1 MIKRNTY
8 VSPYLIYSA
17 DIPTLN
23 YTTDYDRLCVSV
35 YKATADYD
43 VIFTTELCAVD
54 GKVNIYDIK
63 PLVEQYMKDKDM
75 AYLEFNIDVE
85 NEGGEE
91 VLITPFKVLYC
102 SFKPS
107 EAASNFAR
115 FHFLTSLNSKILYYY
130 DISEDELCF
139 YAEKDKEI
147 NIEKTILYTSVDG
160 ELKKE
165 ISNYSYTVQYTGI
178 DSLWVDL
185 ADIWYELGCN
195 KGAVLHSITYKVNE
209 RMFTYYLVDKVPDLY
224 LSFANA
230 FNIREVIT
238 INGKTTTVIKREK
251 SEAVCGGV
259 TRYYDCNFEKLY
271 EFESER
277 LTTAEVKL
285 FEEFVTSDKVLLY
298 DSTAHRI
305 LITDFTYE
313 VADDDAEKNIVKFT
327 WRYADNRRAMPIK
340 YERNMRI
347 FTEQFDKTFQ

>member
-1 MIKRNTY
+1 M
-8 VSPYLIYSA
+8 
-17 DIPTLN
+17 
-23 YTTDYDRLCVSV
+23 
-35 YKATADYD
+35 
-43 VIFTTELCAVD
+43 
-54 GKVNIYDIK
+54 
-63 PLVEQYMKDKDM
+63 
-75 AYLEFNIDVE
+75 
-85 NEGGEE
+85 
-91 VLITPFKVLYC
+91 
-102 SFKPS
+102 
-107 EAASNFAR
+107 
-115 FHFLTSLNSKILYYY
+115 
-130 DISEDELCF
+130 
-139 YAEKDKEI
+139 
-147 NIEKTILYTSVDG
+147 
-160 ELKKE
+160 
-165 ISNYSYTVQYTGI
+165 
-178 DSLWVDL
+178 
-185 ADIWYELGCN
+185 
-195 KGAVLHSITYKVNE
+195 
-209 RMFTYYLVDKVPDLY
+209 Y

-277 LTTAEVKL
+277 LTSAEVKL

-327 WRYADNRRAMPIK
+327 WRYANNRRAMPIK